1 MLMKHYSGCHS
12 GAVNCYSFL
21 SHLLKV
27 TVDLFELTVLYSPE
41 SSFKLSV
48 ACYGVDQVYFLVF
61 LVVFIVRLSMHQPI
75 KILCNVK
82 NALLSRAWIKA
93 C

>member
-21 SHLLKV
+21 SHLMKV
-27 TVDLFELTVLYSPE
+27 TVDLFDM
-41 SSFKLSV
+41 LSV
-48 ACYGVDQVYFLVF
+48 ACYGVDQVYSLVF
-61 LVVFIVRLSMHQPI
+61 LVFFIVRLSMHQPI

-82 NALLSRAWIKA
+82 NALLSRARIKA
-93 C
+93 CQD